1 MKILEMENNIS
12 VVRHIPVR
20 MCIVCRKRKTKDF
33 LLRFYFDS
41 NKKLNISTN
50 YGKGVYLCRDL
61 ECINKLFSVKSY
73 KKTYFD
79 TMTKETYEKIM
90 KYVDFLQNMSNSK
103 EKNDEMGSL

>member
-1 MKILEMENNIS
+1 MKILEMKNNIS
-12 VVRHIPVR
+12 VVRHIPFR

-61 ECINKLFSVKSY
+61 ECINKLFSIKSFKKSY
-73 KKTYFD
+73 FEA
-79 TMTKETYEKIM
+79 MTKETYEKII
-90 KYVDFLQNMSNSK
+90 KYVDFLKNMSNSK
-103 EKNDEMGSL
+103 